1 LNTITSIGEVLVFT
15 TALYN
20 MCRGMRIS
28 KVHWLVYSLIIF
40 GFSWLAVFGVVS
52 VAHISREAVVMVQ
65 MAANLLMLTSLI
77 LMCCI
82 HSPDRY
88 IGAAR
93 GMLTMAI
100 VLISNHLTIAI
111 LALIG
116 FIGWQGF
123 FLQYEIYMMIFFF
136 AVSLIVGLCLSRYL
150 GKAIEKRMSSFEE
163 EEKKVFSKYI
173 LGGAVVVWL
182 LLYYFTFISWVIPN
196 EDVRG
201 GIFTVIIASFFVFLL
216 FAISSFAQVVKNAMQ
231 KNQNELKHHEKL
243 LSGLNRAA
251 EALLS
256 ADESKRMDVLDD
268 GMNIVGNLLVVGHIQ
283 IWLIRGTNDQE
294 CFTVVHDWSV
304 NTQPWEQNFS
314 IRCHNNESFFN
325 ALFSDNGLTGPTSQ
339 LPRELMEY
347 CDDYGAVSYA
357 MLPMFTEGERAGF
370 FIVYDFA
377 DARIFTCNEM
387 NVLASAGLMFTSV
400 FNHNAQRERAYTD
413 TLTDIYNR
421 RYLMEEAER
430 TLHAESDFALIIMDI
445 DYFKTINDTYGHA
458 TGDEVLQIFA
468 SRVKMV
474 IKEGEIFTRYG
485 GEEFVIALPA
495 VSYENGWLIAERIRQ
510 HIAATPFSTAQG
522 KISVTVSCG
531 VASKLSNAC
540 ALAEIIGRADDALY
554 KAKESGRNIVQ
565 GEAQVRMQ
573 EKGQDLIID
582 KHVKLLDDL
591 N

>member
-1 LNTITSIGEVLVFT
+1 MNVMNIIASIGEVLIFT

-20 MCRGMRIS
+20 MCRGIRIR
-28 KVHWLVYSLIIF
+28 KVRWLVYSLIAF
-40 GFSWLAVFGVVS
+40 GLSLLATFGVAS

-65 MAANLLMLTSLI
+65 MAVNLLMLTSLI
-77 LMCCI
+77 LMSCI
-82 HSPDRY
+82 HSPNRY

-116 FIGWQGF
+116 FIDWQGF
-123 FLQYEIYMMIFFF
+123 FFQYEIYMMIFFF
-136 AVSLIVGLCLSRYL
+136 AVSLVVGLCLSRYL
-150 GKAIEKRMSSFEE
+150 GKAIEKRMSSFED

-182 LLYYFTFISWVIPN
+182 LLYYFTFISGVIPN

-251 EALLS
+251 EALLA
-256 ADESKRMDVLDD
+256 ADDSKRMDVLDD
-268 GMNIVGNLLVVGHIQ
+268 GMNIIGNLLIVGHIQ
-283 IWLIRGTNDQE
+283 IWLIREIDGEE
-294 CFTVVHDWSV
+294 CFTVVHDWGV

-325 ALFSDNGLTGPTSQ
+325 ALFSDNGLTGSTSQ
-339 LPRELMEY
+339 LPHELMEY
-347 CDDYGAVSYA
+347 CADYGAVSYA
-357 MLPMFTEGERAGF
+357 MLPMVTDGERAGF

-377 DARIFTCNEM
+377 DARIFTRNEM

-400 FNHNAQRERAYTD
+400 FTHNTQRERAYTD
-413 TLTDIYNR
+413 TLTDIFNR
-421 RYLMEEAER
+421 RYLMDEAER

-445 DYFKTINDTYGHA
+445 DHFKAINDTYGHT

-485 GEEFVIALPA
+485 GEEFVIALPD
-495 VSYENGWLIAERIRQ
+495 VTHENARLIAERIRG
-510 HIAATPFSTAQG
+510 HIATTPFSTGQG
-522 KISVTVSCG
+522 EISVTVSCG

-540 ALAEIIGRADDALY
+540 TLADIISRADDELY
-554 KAKESGRNIVQ
+554 KAKEAGRNIVQ
-565 GEAQVRMQ
+565 G
-573 EKGQDLIID
+573 
-582 KHVKLLDDL
+582 
-591 N
+591 